1 MKKFISLAI
10 CLLMV
15 FALTVPAFAAA
26 GEDLTVDSNN
36 ATISGNVEYNNVYI
50 NANYPLTID
59 RNACLKAQ
67 KIAPKS
73 YLNKTSPI
81 TVKSGATVTTA
92 YLLTKDQTLTI
103 ESGATVI
110 IGEGFDSGYLN
121 TYSLDLTGTL
131 RGTLTKGTIIPATN
145 SDIYTIRPG
154 GLFDVTFEESSV
166 ADRYASA
173 LSAYNVNRIGNR
185 VIAHYGEHNYENGVC
200 TICYHECDNGFHA
213 DECPECGMIRN
224 ETPAVGSA
232 LSEGNMIIICTI
244 AVAVVFGL
252 GGFILGTKKKKK
264 TALAGGENTD
274 EE

>member
-10 CLLMV
+10 CLLLV
-15 FALTVPAFAAA
+15 FALSVPSFAAA

-36 ATISGNVEYNNVYI
+36 ATISGNVEYNNVY
-50 NANYPLTID
+50 NNYKYSLTVD

-73 YLNKTSPI
+73 YLNKASPI

-92 YLLTKDQTLTI
+92 YLSTETKTLTI

-224 ETPAVGSA
+224 DTPAVGSA
-232 LSEGNMIIICTI
+232 LSEGNMAIIIGI
-244 AVAVVFGL
+244 VALVIGL
-252 GGFILGTKKKKK
+252 GGGFFIGRKKKP
-264 TALAGGENTD
+264 AVAGGADNND

>member
-15 FALTVPAFAAA
+15 FALSVPAFAAA
-26 GEDLTVDSNN
+26 GEDLEVRSDT
-36 ATISGNVEYNNVYI
+36 TISGNVEYNTITMY
-50 NANYPLTID
+50 AGALTVD
-59 RNACLKAQ
+59 NNACLKAQ
-67 KIAPKS
+67 KI
-73 YLNKTSPI
+73 NKFPMGTGGNI
-81 TVKSGATVTTA
+81 TVKSGATVTTG
-92 YLLTKDQTLTI
+92 YLKIDSNTLTI

-110 IGEGFDSGYLN
+110 IGEGFDSGFYDCTHVDIAGMFRGN
-121 TYSLDLTGTL
+121 LTQV
-131 RGTLTKGTIIPATN
+131 KHVPK
-145 SDIYTIRPG
+145 YTTMHPG
-154 GLFDVTFEESSV
+154 GLFDISFKESGDAENWANV
-166 ADRYASA
+166 

-185 VIAHYGEHNYENGVC
+185 VIAHYDANNYENGVC
-200 TICYHECDNGFHA
+200 TICYHECDNVFHA

-244 AVAVVFGL
+244 AAAVVFGL

-264 TALAGGENTD
+264 PALASGENTD